1 MTDNTTLDAA
11 IEAAQEARIEQVKS
25 GEYVDTRC
33 LNRTYFRA
41 GIAHLFANLEPP
53 EGATCYEV
61 DLFNDA
67 KRALLKASGLGDLA

>member
-11 IEAAQEARIEQVKS
+11 IEAAEND
-25 GEYVDTRC
+25 VDITWKGDM
-33 LNRTYFRA
+33 RA
-41 GIAHLFANLEPP
+41 FSKALIAHLFTNLEPP

-67 KRALLKASGLGDLA
+67 KRALLKAAALEVES